1 MNCPYN
7 RPYTPGMP
15 TTPREPLAKPS
26 AAAPKYSALAS
37 TLIDEIR
44 AGRYRP
50 GDLLPSEPELSR
62 RFGVSRHTVRAAL
75 RSLYEKGLIVSR
87 RGHGSVV
94 QATAVDPRYNY
105 ACNSV
110 DELLQYATTPRRV
123 IGIERVVADEALAT
137 WLGCE
142 AGYAW
147 WTVHTCRWREAGGPV
162 IASSRIYVPDAF
174 GDAVAALADSAL
186 PLFAIMEQRYGVHV
200 AQIRQAFAVSAATA
214 AEAQDLELAPGTAV
228 MCVERRFFDE
238 RGGLLEVSRSVHPP
252 ETFHYE
258 MTLRQVIG
266 R

>member
-1 MNCPYN
+1 
-7 RPYTPGMP
+7 MP
-15 TTPREPLAKPS
+15 SQPREPLAKPS

-37 TLIDEIR
+37 TLIEDIR

-105 ACNSV
+105 ACNSIE
-110 DELLQYATTPRRV
+110 ELLQYAATPRQV
-123 IGIERVVADEALAT
+123 LGTERVVAGDTLAA

-142 AGYAW
+142 PGYAW
-147 WTVHTCRWREAGGPV
+147 WSIHTCRWREAGGPV

-174 GDAVAALADSAL
+174 GDAVAELADSAL
-186 PLFAIMEQRYGVHV
+186 PLFSLTEKHYGVHV
-200 AQIRQAFAVSAATA
+200 AQIRQGFSVSAATA
-214 AEAQDLELAPGTAV
+214 AEAADLGLASGAAV

-238 RGGLLEVSRSVHPP
+238 RGGLIEVSRSVHPP